1 MKTFAFP
8 FGILLKLKMSTPLYL
23 MFVSTCYAKYVLC
36 FSILI
41 VLEKWKF
48 ISLGVR
54 QGAKYLISSKVL
66 SDRQEIYNQPN

>member
-23 MFVSTCYAKYVLC
+23 MYHHVMLNIV
-36 FSILI
+36 FSMPI

-48 ISLGVR
+48 IPLGVR
-54 QGAKYLISSKVL
+54 QGVKYLI
-66 SDRQEIYNQPN
+66 